1 MEFWVQ
7 VYGIPVDYM
16 SKEIAIHI
24 GNMLGVVAEVENLKV
39 DGVLRR
45 SFLRIRATGVYC
57 YKCGIIG
64 HEKKSCKN
72 PTAMT
77 VWDPTKPRYLAGLGV
92 SQVRSTT
99 SMGGGSL
106 RQERWKEQVVKE
118 TARG

>member
-45 SFLRIRATGVYC
+45 SFLRIRVGINITKALPTGFWLAREKSSNLWVYFQYERLLECTATNV
-57 YKCGIIG
+57 
-64 HEKKSCKN
+64 
-72 PTAMT
+72 A
-77 VWDPTKPRYLAGLGV
+77 
-92 SQVRSTT
+92 
-99 SMGGGSL
+99 SL
-106 RQERWKEQVVKE
+106 DMKRKVAKIQQQ
-118 TARG
+118 